1 MLRAAVIMLKT
12 TLEQLEEVQAAISAA
27 LTNQSYRLGSRV
39 VTRAD
44 LEWLHKR
51 EEALLARYRAEQNSR
66 PPAVAVNFDGLGY
79 D

>member
-1 MLRAAVIMLKT
+1 MLKT

-27 LTNQSYRLGSRV
+27 LTNQSYRLGDRM

-51 EEALLARYRAEQNSR
+51 EEVLLSRYREENGAKPLSMGVDF
-66 PPAVAVNFDGLGY
+66 AGLGY
-79 D
+79 E